1 MRIHALILALGASA
15 LLTAGCASNEEPAKQ
30 AVASAETALN
40 QVRPQAAKLV
50 PEQLQAADDKL
61 AALKIGLAK
70 EHYKE
75 VLAEAKQLNGE
86 VVTLNDAVVAKQTQL
101 AAATHEWE
109 DLNEEV
115 PKMVQAIESQVG
127 NLSGSKR
134 DAAKLELDSMKSQWA
149 EASAAFDAGDP
160 TVAADKGRLVQAKAK
175 EVSAQLGMSPV

>member
-1 MRIHALILALGASA
+1 MRIPALILALGASA
-15 LLTAGCASNEEPAKQ
+15 LLAVGCARNEEPAKQ
-30 AVASAETALN
+30 AVDSAETALN
-40 QVRPQAAKLV
+40 QVRPEAAKVV

-75 VLAEAKQLNGE
+75 VLAEAKKFNAE
-86 VVTLNDAVVAKQTQL
+86 VVTLHDTVVAKQTQL

-127 NLSGSKR
+127 NLKGSKR
-134 DAAKLELDSMKSQWA
+134 DAAKAELDSMKSLWA
-149 EASAAFDAGDP
+149 EANAAFDAGDP

-175 EVSAQLGMSPV
+175 QVTQQLGMSPV